1 MSSKFG
7 FILVKPQLGEN
18 IGACARAMKNFGFS
32 KLHIVEPKINFP
44 NHKAKATSVGAY
56 DIINKAKVFNNIE
69 DAIESFNLVVSLS
82 ARRRDINKKHISL
95 KEFQKLNSDQI
106 NEKIDQL
113 RKDLFDLRFKQA
125 TRQLN
130 ETHKFK
136 IIKKQVAQLLTL
148 SKSQSASKT
157 TSD

>member
-1 MSSKFG
+1 
-7 FILVKPQLGEN
+7 
-18 IGACARAMKNFGFS
+18 MKNS
-32 KLHIVEPKINFP
+32 E
-44 NHKAKATSVGAY
+44 T
-56 DIINKAKVFNNIE
+56 
-69 DAIESFNLVVSLS
+69 
-82 ARRRDINKKHISL
+82 L
-95 KEFQKLNSDQI
+95 KEFKKLNSVQLI
-106 NEKIDQL
+106 EKIDEL

-148 SKSQSASKT
+148 SKIQSASKT

>member
-1 MSSKFG
+1 
-7 FILVKPQLGEN
+7 
-18 IGACARAMKNFGFS
+18 MKNS
-32 KLHIVEPKINFP
+32 
-44 NHKAKATSVGAY
+44 
-56 DIINKAKVFNNIE
+56 
-69 DAIESFNLVVSLS
+69 ESLE
-82 ARRRDINKKHISL
+82 
-95 KEFQKLNSDQI
+95 EFKKLNSDQI
-106 NEKIDQL
+106 TEKIDQL

-130 ETHKFK
+130 ETHKLK

>member
-1 MSSKFG
+1 
-7 FILVKPQLGEN
+7 
-18 IGACARAMKNFGFS
+18 MKNS
-32 KLHIVEPKINFP
+32 
-44 NHKAKATSVGAY
+44 
-56 DIINKAKVFNNIE
+56 
-69 DAIESFNLVVSLS
+69 ESF
-82 ARRRDINKKHISL
+82 
-95 KEFQKLNSDQI
+95 KEFKKLNSDQI
-106 NEKIDQL
+106 TEKINEL

-148 SKSQSASKT
+148 SNSQSASQT

>member
-1 MSSKFG
+1 
-7 FILVKPQLGEN
+7 
-18 IGACARAMKNFGFS
+18 MKNS
-32 KLHIVEPKINFP
+32 
-44 NHKAKATSVGAY
+44 
-56 DIINKAKVFNNIE
+56 
-69 DAIESFNLVVSLS
+69 ESF
-82 ARRRDINKKHISL
+82 
-95 KEFQKLNSDQI
+95 KEFKKLNSDQI
-106 NEKIDQL
+106 TEKIDQL

-130 ETHKFK
+130 ETNKFK

>member
-1 MSSKFG
+1 
-7 FILVKPQLGEN
+7 
-18 IGACARAMKNFGFS
+18 MKNS
-32 KLHIVEPKINFP
+32 E
-44 NHKAKATSVGAY
+44 
-56 DIINKAKVFNNIE
+56 
-69 DAIESFNLVVSLS
+69 
-82 ARRRDINKKHISL
+82 SL
-95 KEFQKLNSDQI
+95 KEFKKLSSDQI
-106 NEKIDQL
+106 VEKIDQL

-148 SKSQSASKT
+148 SNSQSASKT

>member
-1 MSSKFG
+1 
-7 FILVKPQLGEN
+7 
-18 IGACARAMKNFGFS
+18 MKNS
-32 KLHIVEPKINFP
+32 E
-44 NHKAKATSVGAY
+44 
-56 DIINKAKVFNNIE
+56 
-69 DAIESFNLVVSLS
+69 
-82 ARRRDINKKHISL
+82 SL
-95 KEFQKLNSDQI
+95 KEFKKFNSDQI
-106 NEKIDQL
+106 TEKINQL

-136 IIKKQVAQLLTL
+136 TIKKQVAQLLTI